1 MSLSLSLFHRPGSVL
16 FLDDDTEYLEMLGMV
31 MPAHWQVELFSRP
44 AAFARRMVGEPAR
57 WEADAATQLHMI
69 DRWRQGQ
76 PLLPQVLRYWANQ
89 PQRHQL
95 GKTCVIDYAMPGT
108 NGLDVL
114 ETLID
119 WPGSRVLLTGQADEQ
134 VAVQAFNRGLID
146 QFVPKQARDITR
158 VLMGALRKLGQAAH
172 PRVNTLWRVTL
183 RPAQQS
189 ILQIP
194 AIAQALQAYTER
206 HWVEYVV
213 LDQPFGLL
221 GMDAAGGCHWLQLE
235 PMSSLGDLAELAGA
249 AGLGSEMVRAV
260 ESGQRLPAIE
270 LHQQLGLRGPI
281 RTAPTLSMGDDT
293 TLTAAL
299 FTLGDDDLPAPIYPY
314 RHFLA
319 SQGGRIIQDD

>member
-1 MSLSLSLFHRPGSVL
+1 MSLTLSLFHRPGSVL

-44 AAFARRMVGEPAR
+44 AAFARRMAGEPAR

-95 GKTCVIDYAMPGT
+95 SKTCVIDYAMPGT
-108 NGLDVL
+108 NGLEVL

-194 AIAQALQAYTER
+194 AIAQALQAFTEK

-221 GMDAAGGCHWLQLE
+221 GLDADGRCHWLQLE

-249 AGLGSEMVRAV
+249 AGLDTALVHAV
-260 ESGQRLPAIE
+260 QSGQRLAAIE

-299 FTLGDDDLPAPIYPY
+299 FTLDDDDLLAPIYPY

-319 SQGGRIIQDD
+319 SQGGRIIHDD